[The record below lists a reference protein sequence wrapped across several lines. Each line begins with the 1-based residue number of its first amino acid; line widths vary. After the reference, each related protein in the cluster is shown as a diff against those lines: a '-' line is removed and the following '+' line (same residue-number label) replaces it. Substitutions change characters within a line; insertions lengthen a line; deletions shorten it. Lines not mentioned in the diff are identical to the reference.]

1 LLGLLSITKNKIPE
15 GSSEAAGDARERETS
30 PSAECAAEAANSR
43 SSLPPKN
50 RYVPLFGINLRRPIT
65 PAVRALLTQVLN
77 LILINDVNNAIHA
90 LRNVLVRQQR
100 SFFFVIVLYFSRIV
114 VQTHTIIIYRYVIKM
129 YVYMCDFFGIIYY
142 FFLKLPF
149 CNYCLNFIF
158 YNSNSNTLNNKT
170 IAIGNKNSDCNRLNK

>member
-1 LLGLLSITKNKIPE
+1 MGNGLCALMRTLLALTVMMLHCQPHKDMLLPYMV
-15 GSSEAAGDARERETS
+15 
-30 PSAECAAEAANSR
+30 
-43 SSLPPKN
+43 PPKN

-65 PAVRALLTQVLN
+65 PAVRALLTQLLN

-129 YVYMCDFFGIIYY
+129 YVYMCDFFGI
-142 FFLKLPF
+142 FFFSRSCHFATTALTSF
-149 CNYCLNFIF
+149 FI
-158 YNSNSNTLNNKT
+158 TA
-170 IAIGNKNSDCNRLNK
+170 IATH